1 MFQIGFPA
9 SPCWCGVS
17 AGECTHDST
26 YHTFFTVRQNGQREP
41 GVGRDPRPTG
51 RGPSKHNRTIQGT
64 FPVHA
69 TRHPMYGPRPRD
81 ISH

>member
-26 YHTFFTVRQNGQREP
+26 YHTSLFGNASLVWAGTPARP
-41 GVGRDPRPTG
+41 GGALRNIIAR
-51 RGPSKHNRTIQGT
+51 
-64 FPVHA
+64 FPVHGNPA
-69 TRHPMYGPRPRD
+69 SDVRTQAARH
-81 ISH
+81 